1 MPSRP
6 YPRWLIAVTG
16 ALTLALF
23 ACYSPNQRR
32 LEQKVHDLIHPG
44 MPMLA
49 AVAQLSSHGFICSG
63 QHPVT
68 CARIRQRLLP
78 SSCVERVNLYSD
90 EASAVDRFDVPTIA
104 CAGF

>member
-1 MPSRP
+1 MPSP
-6 YPRWLIAVTG
+6 APPRWLVAVSA

-32 LEQKVHDLIHPG
+32 LEKSVQDLIHPG
-44 MPMLA
+44 MPMST
-49 AVAQLSSHGFICSG
+49 AVAELSSRGFTCSG

-78 SSCVERVNLYSD
+78 SSCVERVNLESG
-90 EASAVDRFDVPTIA
+90 EASTVGRLDVPTIA